1 MMVHIAQWLQSLP
14 QYKTISVK
22 VQDVNGDTHVLD
34 IGPDT
39 KSCRF
44 QDIQMISARK
54 STARYTTKRPRWYKQ
69 WQPHLVQGL
78 QVDAS
83 RVHRFIRLP
92 DGQRFVLED
101 LGQTESVTLK
111 RRLLLGNLDPK
122 LLEPEGRVINLDDYQ
137 LVPKIWGDKI
147 EAGLYLMMLST
158 NVYKVVVLT

>member
-1 MMVHIAQWLQSLP
+1 MVHIAQWLQSLP
-14 QYKTISVK
+14 QYKTISVS

-44 QDIQMISARK
+44 QDIQMTSARK
-54 STARYTTKRPRWYKQ
+54 STARYTAKRPRWYKQ

-83 RVHRFIRLP
+83 CVHRFIRLP

-147 EAGLYLMMLST
+147 EAGLYLMMIST
-158 NVYKVVVLT
+158 TVYKVVVLT